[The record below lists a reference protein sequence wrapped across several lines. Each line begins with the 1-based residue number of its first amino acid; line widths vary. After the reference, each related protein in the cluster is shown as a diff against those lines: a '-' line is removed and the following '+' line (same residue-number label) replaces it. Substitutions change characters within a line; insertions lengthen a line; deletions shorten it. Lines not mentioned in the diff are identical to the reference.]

1 MKFKFVLIFFL
12 FLSNC
17 GYVPMYSNSN
27 NINFN
32 ILIIEN
38 IGDRD
43 VNNLIITNLKRFSK
57 NSSQKNI
64 KIKINSSYQKNSIAK
79 DTTGNTT
86 DYEIK
91 ISTIFFIEKDK
102 EDKYELILTE
112 NFSFKKLSSNFDELE
127 YEKTIKENLVR
138 NIIQKFIQHL
148 SRSK

>member
-17 GYVPMYSNSN
+17 GYVPMYSNLN